1 MDIVLATTNK
11 GKIEEITS
19 LLPQFDFL
27 PRPETIGDIE
37 ETEDTFVGNARLKA
51 RALMEATGKA
61 ALAEDSGLEVDA
73 LGGLPGVRSARFA
86 GEHATDQENI
96 DKLLA
101 ELESVAPQDRI
112 ARFRTV
118 AIIVYPDG
126 QEVVAEGTVEGSISR
141 EQKGTN
147 GFGYDPV
154 FIPHEHPGR
163 TFAELTKEEKNA
175 ISHRGKAMRSLK
187 SLIGS

>member
-1 MDIVLATTNK
+1 MKVVLATTNN
-11 GKIEEITS
+11 GKIEEIKS

-27 PRPETIGDIE
+27 PRPHHIGDVE
-37 ETEDTFVGNARLKA
+37 ETEETFVGNARLKA
-51 RALMEATGKA
+51 KALVKATGHA

-73 LGGLPGVRSARFA
+73 LDGRPGVRSARFA
-86 GEHATDQENI
+86 GEHATDQENV

-101 ELESVAPQDRI
+101 ELQTVEPANRT

-118 AIIVYPDG
+118 AIILYPDG
-126 QEVVAEGTVEGSISR
+126 EEIVAEGSVEGTISR
-141 EQKGTN
+141 VQKGAN

-154 FIPHEHPGR
+154 FIPREYPGR
-163 TFAELTKEEKNA
+163 TFAELTKEEKNE
-175 ISHRGKAMRSLK
+175 ISHRGKAMRRLK